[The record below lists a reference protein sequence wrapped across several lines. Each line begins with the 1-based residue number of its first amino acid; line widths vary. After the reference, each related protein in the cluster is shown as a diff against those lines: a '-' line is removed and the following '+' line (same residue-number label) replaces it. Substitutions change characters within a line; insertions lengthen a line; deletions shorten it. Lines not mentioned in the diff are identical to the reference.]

1 MLLRSRRR
9 HHQVLGQIVWV
20 DVKGGNTQFKDSRKY
35 YEEKG
40 LEIAEKLQTG
50 DFIGWED
57 DLSEAFPYQILQV
70 TKEPYSVG
78 SANIRSVTPWD
89 DEERTF
95 GRGTS
100 VFKCRRLRC
109 DYADGEFY
117 YCDPQEDEITLGS
130 KGIRLPMTVS
140 VVSASNSS
148 LRYFIKDE
156 ELQILKH
163 VAGVFEDVVEFTPVL
178 TWKLWWS

>member
-20 DVKGGNTQFKDSRKY
+20 DVKGGNTQFKESRKH

-40 LEIAEKLQTG
+40 LEIAGKLKTG
-50 DFIGWED
+50 DFVGWED
-57 DLSEAFPYQILQV
+57 DVSEAFPYQILQV

-78 SANIRSVTPWD
+78 SANIRSVAPWD

-109 DYADGEFY
+109 DHADGEFY

-140 VVSASNSS
+140 VASASNSS
-148 LRYFIKDE
+148 LRHFIKDE

-163 VAGVFEDVVEFTPVL
+163 VAGVFEDVVEFTPAL
-178 TWKLWWS
+178 TWRL